1 MTADTDLSM
10 IFGDLVVGQNDKEEI
25 FTTLVARIPPRC
37 CPFLLPWSTVTKQP
51 PLSLLARL
59 PTGYCVT
66 WAAVGSGPVSLVA
79 ATATG
84 GQNR

>member
-10 IFGDLVVGQNDKEEI
+10 IFKDLVVGQNDKEEI

-37 CPFLLPWSTVTKQP
+37 CPFLLPSSTVTKQP

-59 PTGYCVT
+59 PTGYCVVT
-66 WAAVGSGPVSLVA
+66 WAAMGSGPVSLVA
-79 ATATG
+79 ATG